1 MAFILVFYVGNTNL
15 KADLVSIKDFM
26 VHHKAS
32 DKSEI
37 YYPKRG
43 WTEQDPEKLWNQILS
58 F

>member
-37 YYPKRG
+37 YYSKRG
-43 WTEQDPEKLWNQILS
+43 
-58 F
+58 